1 MDFRIAPMAAH
12 GPRRRVR
19 VVGRTT
25 RRRID
30 AAGTL
35 EAGGRAPPAFFGEDR
50 RIDRTGNVPMK
61 RTRTKMSRGASSTDR
76 ATESAGSADPSPLR
90 GESKMVNVHVI
101 DNLAERLAALVP
113 PGLREAREDLTA
125 NFRSALQSGLREL
138 DLVTR
143 EEFDVQR
150 CVLLRTREKIEEL
163 EVQVASLER
172 SIGAPPPRA
181 PH

>member
-1 MDFRIAPMAAH
+1 
-12 GPRRRVR
+12 
-19 VVGRTT
+19 
-25 RRRID
+25 
-30 AAGTL
+30 
-35 EAGGRAPPAFFGEDR
+35 
-50 RIDRTGNVPMK
+50 
-61 RTRTKMSRGASSTDR
+61 
-76 ATESAGSADPSPLR
+76 
-90 GESKMVNVHVI
+90 MVNVHVI

-125 NFRSALQSGLREL
+125 NFRNALQSGLREL